1 MTPIQIE
8 VVFPLLTSL
17 EFGCKNC
24 SLIFGQS
31 GLPQNYHRSSEDEY
45 PEDWKEDVEKLHEW
59 MASASKLYKHRI
71 SIRLI
76 DAQSPLGIWKQIR
89 HRFSKLPG
97 FVVDREAVHIGWDTD
112 RLESIIDER
121 IKQDAERLAEKAR
134 KI

>member
-8 VVFPLLTSL
+8 VVFPLITSL

-24 SLIFGQS
+24 SLILDRS
-31 GLPQNYHRSSEDEY
+31 GIPQQHRHSSADEY
-45 PEDWKEDVEKLHEW
+45 PQEWREDVEKLHEW
-59 MASASKLYKHRI
+59 MANASELYKHRI
-71 SIRLI
+71 RIRLI

-97 FVVDREAVHIGWDTD
+97 FVVDRKAVHIGWDTD
-112 RLESIIDER
+112 QLESIIDER
-121 IKQDAERLAEKAR
+121 IKEDAERLAGKAR

>member
-31 GLPQNYHRSSEDEY
+31 GLPQNHHRSSADEY
-45 PEDWKEDVEKLHEW
+45 PEDWKDDVKKLHEW
-59 MASASKLYKHRI
+59 MANASKLYKHRI
-71 SIRLI
+71 RIRLI

-97 FVVDREAVHIGWDTD
+97 FVVDRKAVHIGWDTD

-134 KI
+134 KS

>member
-8 VVFPLLTSL
+8 VIFPLLTSL

-24 SLIFGQS
+24 SLIFDRS
-31 GLPQNYHRSSEDEY
+31 GLPQNYRRENADEY
-45 PEDWKEDVEKLHEW
+45 PEDWREDVKKLHEW
-59 MASASKLYKHRI
+59 MINASQLYKHRI
-71 SIRLI
+71 RIQLI

-97 FVVDREAVHIGWDTD
+97 FVVDRKSVHIGWDTD

-121 IKQDAERLAEKAR
+121 IRQDAERLSGKAR
-134 KI
+134 NS

>member
-31 GLPQNYHRSSEDEY
+31 GLPRNHHNSSADEY
-45 PEDWKEDVEKLHEW
+45 PEDWKEDVKKLHEW
-59 MASASKLYKHRI
+59 MANASKLYKHRI
-71 SIRLI
+71 RIRLI

-97 FVVDREAVHIGWDTD
+97 FVVDRSAVHIGWDTD

-134 KI
+134 KS